1 MPNIFEIQADT
12 FWRFGRKKIY
22 NKSTHRLSVHVSQI
36 QCDLKDV
43 AYWIKKKQG
52 FPTITDQGVM
62 DIFMGGH
69 GLSFDMKLVTA
80 DSKDRNRFFK
90 VENVNVKVQ
99 NLNVVLK
106 KSNHKALFTFFKP
119 LLMGVVKPAVAKATE
134 IQIRRSFDQL
144 DEQLW
149 LVQKEY
155 NKAKE
160 AAKNQPP
167 EETANML
174 SMYVQVIEKRITE
187 IKEGAQK
194 QAGVTKVIRLS
205 NPPVNLYQ
213 VNVPNT
219 KETSMFP
226 NVHLESG
233 ISTKATKYRQM
244 AREGEEWRCPIFDIG
259 SANASTKISEPKKIA
274 RKSPHQHSRA
284 TINEG
289 PTRKGPGGINDPVEY
304 MSLNSGG
311 VDGAQKTSAIG
322 AGGNGY
328 QGRMSTAADSVQT
341 AVDQD
346 DFEGTH
352 VGKYNVTGS
361 TLPQDPITVMGAVQ

>member
-52 FPTITDQGVM
+52 FPSITDQGVM

-106 KSNHKALFTFFKP
+106 KSNHKTLFNFFKP
-119 LLMGVVKPAVAKATE
+119 LLMGVVKPAVAKAAE

-149 LVQKEY
+149 LVQQEY

-174 SMYVQVIEKRITE
+174 SMYVQAIEKRITE

-194 QAGVTKVIRLS
+194 RASVTKVNCPSHPRANI
-205 NPPVNLYQ
+205 YQ
-213 VNVPNT
+213 VNVANT

-244 AREGEEWRCPIFDIG
+244 AREGEEWRSPIFDMG
-259 SANASTKISEPKKIA
+259 SADASTKISEPKKIT

-289 PTRKGPGGINDPVEY
+289 PTRKGGINDPEVAY
-304 MSLNSGG
+304 MSLHSGG
-311 VDGAQKTSAIG
+311 ADGAQKSSAIG

-328 QGRMSTAADSVQT
+328 QARMSTAADSMRT

-361 TLPQDPITVMGAVQ
+361 VLPQEPITVPRAAQ